1 MASVLQTFSKK
12 ISVRLT
18 FYYNKC
24 KLYCYY
30 LKNLKNVAAMTKL
43 FTKENHA
50 VNSNVYCKT
59 FLRWMGCLTIILFTV
74 QNGYSQQTVSGTVR
88 DENQT
93 PLPGVNVI
101 VKGTTQGTTTDV
113 AGTYSIAASPDAVLV
128 FTFIGYTSQEVSVG
142 QQTIINV
149 AMAPDVRLLSE
160 VVVVG
165 YGTQKKSDLTG
176 AVSIADPKEMAKQAA
191 SNVTQLMQGRIA
203 GVSITSDG
211 QPGAN
216 PNVRI
221 RGVGTFGTAGTSAE
235 PLYVVDGFPL
245 MGGIRDINPNDI
257 ETIQVLKDAT
267 SGAIYGNRA
276 ANGVV
281 IITTKSGKKNE
292 PFSVG
297 FNAYYGFQGIPQRI
311 PVLGRTGYQMISNEA
326 LTNAGL
332 QIRAANDPTSAL
344 FVDDVDTDWQDVG
357 YKDGYIQNYNA
368 NISGGT
374 KNTNFYMSMDYLD
387 NVGTLVGT
395 GPDYKRYSFRVNS
408 ETKLGRIKLGENVF
422 IMRGDEHPLFAS
434 TTIALAG
441 NRPSLVND
449 LLQAAPIIPLYDPSR
464 DGGFG
469 GSPSEATYGS
479 ITLNVPGINTL
490 IENSTS
496 VTRVLG
502 NIYGELEISKGL
514 NFRSSLQ
521 YDKTSV
527 LDELFVPT
535 YDLGYFFTVPP
546 SGQLQIG
553 TRNYGSMLIENT
565 LSYDKVFGDHDLKVL
580 VGQTYQDF
588 DSREI
593 RTFGTGLQKPYIRSL
608 GEASS
613 ISATDD
619 NQPAA
624 LASFL
629 GRVNYAYK
637 DRYLLTLNIRRDGS
651 SKFREENRWEY
662 FPSLG
667 LAWKIHNSFALPPA
681 IAELKLRGGVGQVGN
696 QQIPNFRYYGTVNR
710 AIPYQFGNTR
720 VLGAAVTNLV
730 DESIRWE
737 TRTTRNVAIDASLF
751 EGAIEFTVEYYS
763 NTSDDVLMDLPIPT
777 SNGSPITSVFTNAG
791 SISNSG
797 IELSAQWKKSFGDF
811 SLDIAPN
818 FYTVKNE
825 VLDIGP
831 RENLNGTGA
840 RTEVGTSIGEHYG
853 YVYEGIF
860 QNANEIN
867 TVLPGSPGYDES
879 RHAFQSLR
887 TSPGDIRFKD
897 IDGNGIINADDRQFL
912 GSGMPTYHYGLNI
925 VANYK
930 HFDLTIFGNGSGGN
944 LINSNIY
951 RGLMSPAGFG
961 YTNRHTDIL
970 NRWTPENTDTEIP
983 RIVHDDP
990 NGNGR
995 DSDRPGW
1002 LQKGDY
1008 FRLNTVSLGYS
1019 IPASVLNKARIKSF
1033 RVYFTVQNVH
1043 TFTKY
1048 KGYNPDF
1055 QAGILNPG
1063 FDYGTF
1069 PRPRTTMVGVQLKF

>member
-1 MASVLQTFSKK
+1 MINPRENRYLPGRKAILGIFFS
-12 ISVRLT
+12 
-18 FYYNKC
+18 
-24 KLYCYY
+24 
-30 LKNLKNVAAMTKL
+30 L
-43 FTKENHA
+43 FLVFQLCA
-50 VNSNVYCKT
+50 QS
-59 FLRWMGCLTIILFTV
+59 RI
-74 QNGYSQQTVSGTVR
+74 VSGKVTSA
-88 DENQT
+88 DDDS
-93 PLPGVNVI
+93 PLPGANVV
-101 VKGTTQGTTTDV
+101 VKGTNSGTITGAD
-113 AGTYSIAASPDAVLV
+113 GTFTVNATADDVLV
-128 FTFIGYTSQEVSVG
+128 FSYVGYTTVEETVGSRSV
-142 QQTIINV
+142 INLTL
-149 AMAPDVRLLSE
+149 ALDFTALEE

-165 YGTQKKSDLTG
+165 YGTQRKSDLTG

-297 FNAYYGFQGIPQRI
+297 FSAYYGFQNIPQRI
-311 PVLGRTGYQMISNEA
+311 PVLGRLGYQMISNEA

-332 QIRAANDPTSAL
+332 PIRAANDPSSPL

-395 GPDYKRYSFRVNS
+395 GPDYRRYSFRVNS

-434 TTIALAG
+434 TTIQLAG

-490 IENSTS
+490 IENSTF
-496 VTRVLG
+496 VTRVLA

-521 YDKTSV
+521 YDKTTA

-553 TRNYGSMLIENT
+553 TRNYGSTLIENT

-588 DSREI
+588 DQRET
-593 RTFGTGLQKPYIRSL
+593 RTFGTGLGKPYIRSL
-608 GEASS
+608 AEATSL
-613 ISATDD
+613 SATDD
-619 NQPAA
+619 QQPYA
-624 LASFL
+624 LPSFL
-629 GRVNYAYK
+629 GRINYTYN
-637 DRYLLTLNIRRDGS
+637 DRYLLTINVRRDGS
-651 SKFREENRWEY
+651 SKFPAENRWEY

-667 LAWKIHNSFALPPA
+667 LAWKIHNNFALPSA
-681 IAELKLRGGVGQVGN
+681 ISDLKLRGGIGQVGN
-696 QQIPNFRYYGTVNR
+696 QQIANFTYYGRVNR

-720 VLGAAVTNLV
+720 VLGAAVTNLF
-730 DESIRWE
+730 DPTIRWE
-737 TRTTRNVAIDASLF
+737 SRTTRNVAIDASFL
-751 EGAIEFTVEYYS
+751 EGALEFTAEYYS
-763 NTSDDVLMDLPIPT
+763 NTVVDALLDLPVSL
-777 SNGSPITSVFTNAG
+777 SNGYPNASIVTNAG
-791 SISNSG
+791 SIRNSG
-797 IELSAQWKKSFGDF
+797 IELSAQLKKSFGDF

-860 QNANEIN
+860 QDASEIN
-867 TVLPGSPGYDES
+867 TVQPGSPGYDEN
-879 RHAFQSLR
+879 RHAFQSQR

-897 IDGNGIINADDRQFL
+897 LDGNGVINADDRQFL

-930 HFDLTIFGNGSGGN
+930 HFDLTLFGNGSGGN

-970 NRWTPENTDTEIP
+970 DRWTPENTNTEIP